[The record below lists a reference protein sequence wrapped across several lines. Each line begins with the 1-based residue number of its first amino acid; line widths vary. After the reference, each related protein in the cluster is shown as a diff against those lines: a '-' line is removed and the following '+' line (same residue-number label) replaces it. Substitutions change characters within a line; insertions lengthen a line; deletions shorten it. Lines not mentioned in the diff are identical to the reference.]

1 MLERRPVPRRAYTN
15 VLPLD
20 GLVRHRG
27 LKIAIRKVKLGG
39 GETSLCGSLPTSNS
53 FAMIL

>member
-1 MLERRPVPRRAYTN
+1 MCCRSM
-15 VLPLD
+15 VLFD
-20 GLVRHRG
+20 TAA